1 MVPGVGNSSALA
13 QMRRGVIEYC
23 VLAVLREAEHHAFD
37 LVRRLSDADGMV
49 TSEGTLYPLL
59 ARLRREGLV
68 ESTWRESTSGPPRRY
83 HRLTPAGEAAL
94 DSFRVEW
101 RRFRDG
107 VDQLLGG
114 QDG

>member
-1 MVPGVGNSSALA
+1 MVPWCRQLERARADATG
-13 QMRRGVIEYC
+13 RHR
-23 VLAVLREAEHHAFD
+23 VLRPRRAARGRA
-37 LVRRLSDADGMV
+37 LRVRPRAPPLGRERHGDV
-49 TSEGTLYPLL
+49 RGTLYPLL

-83 HRLTPAGEAAL
+83 YRPTPAGEVAF